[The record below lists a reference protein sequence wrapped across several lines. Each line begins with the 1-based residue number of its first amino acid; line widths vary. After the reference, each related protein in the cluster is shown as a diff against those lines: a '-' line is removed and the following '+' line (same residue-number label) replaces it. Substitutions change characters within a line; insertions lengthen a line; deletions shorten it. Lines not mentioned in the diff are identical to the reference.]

1 MFWHGNSQNYLFM
14 SQTKTNKKLA
24 ESFIQLKHFG
34 DDHNYQTRAKSTI
47 LLDIPHFST
56 NYYGTH
62 SAKYNCIKDWNK
74 FRNNFPSTLLNQC
87 YYLPVKKLLTKHI
100 VDQSWKLST
109 PYTI

>member
-1 MFWHGNSQNYLFM
+1 M

-34 DDHNYQTRAKSTI
+34 DDHNYQTRAKSII

-100 VDQSWKLST
+100 VDQS
-109 PYTI
+109 